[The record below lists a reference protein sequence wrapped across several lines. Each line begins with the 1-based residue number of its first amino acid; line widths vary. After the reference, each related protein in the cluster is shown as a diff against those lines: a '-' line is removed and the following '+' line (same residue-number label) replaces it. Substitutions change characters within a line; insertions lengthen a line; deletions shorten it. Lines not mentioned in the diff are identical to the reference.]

1 MNPDEQKLFAIA
13 ERFRICART
22 KGIDLSNP
30 AHAFT
35 VWTDYP
41 GMDRAEYQGS
51 RKTSDE
57 AWMLAHEIES
67 PKRAMST
74 SHYGHSKLL
83 KSRRFE

>member
-1 MNPDEQKLFAIA
+1 MNPDEQKLFVIA

-67 PKRAMST
+67 PKKGDVYVA
-74 SHYGHSKLL
+74 LWPL
-83 KSRRFE
+83 KTFEIKKV